1 MLTTREAT
9 VVPATTLGV
18 GKNANAGRLAF
29 ERGRVYYQTM
39 ISPELL
45 IIFAVFAFF
54 MLMLFVGD
62 YFGASPDLMVALS
75 VLVLIFGYGIYSLIN
90 LFT

>member
-1 MLTTREAT
+1 MLTTKEAT
-9 VVPATTLGV
+9 AVLATTLGV
-18 GKNANAGRLAF
+18 EKNWNADRLAF
-29 ERGRVYYQTM
+29 GRGRVYYQTM

-54 MLMLFVGD
+54 MVMLFVGD
-62 YFGASPDLMVALS
+62 YFGAGPDLMVALS
-75 VLVLIFGYGIYSLIN
+75 VLVLIFGYGIYSLVM